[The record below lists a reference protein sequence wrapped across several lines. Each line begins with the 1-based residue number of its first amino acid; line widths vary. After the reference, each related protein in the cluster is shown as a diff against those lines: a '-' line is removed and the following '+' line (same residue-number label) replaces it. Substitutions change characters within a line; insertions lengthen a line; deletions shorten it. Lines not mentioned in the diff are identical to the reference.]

1 MPAKKES
8 KRRMNNFRRL
18 IITAPLMATVL
29 CCKAIDIKGLVID
42 KTTQEPLI
50 GATIQLENST
60 RGAITDIDGRFSID
74 KVEKNSFIIVQYVSY
89 QTQRLSVNDLGDK
102 DIVILM
108 SPNDMQLNEVT
119 VVAKKNLEGERAL
132 LLERHKSSVA
142 IESIGAKEMSLKGI
156 SNVEE
161 GLKKITGISVASS
174 GQIIVRGLGD
184 RYSITTL
191 NGMPIASPNPD
202 NKLIPL
208 DLFPSSTV
216 KNITVNKVY
225 NAADYA
231 DYSGAHIDIATKD
244 QNGEDFFNV
253 SFSTGGYI
261 NTLGGE
267 FYEMDRSK
275 SLFRN
280 CNLDPKIG
288 DMSLMDFENYSKT
301 NKVFDTNFN
310 VNKKN
315 TIPNLSGKASF
326 GKNIAFENTSKLS
339 ILASLSVGNEMSS
352 MKNSMVR
359 TLEASQGKV
368 RSEFYYDSYTNELE
382 IAGLGSVIYTF
393 RKEDHIGYTMFYARN
408 IENEFQNRNGYDKEG
423 VSLIGINDIMHIYTL
438 QNHQIDGYHKLNNK
452 WKIQWKASFSG
463 TSSNEPNRRQM
474 MFQLLND
481 GNIKF
486 FDLNQ
491 QETMRY
497 FGDLNENE
505 LTACINSGYQIDEK
519 NKIDFGISYKR
530 KDRDY
535 AGTRFY
541 YNLSEINNGI
551 SNIDDIFNTE
561 SYFSE
566 KNFEDGKVSI
576 MKLKQPRD
584 SYTSGSDIASG
595 YVTAEVYPI
604 RNLLLNL
611 GLRYEMSKQ
620 FVNYHND
627 QSQLERRELNNHD
640 LFPAINSK
648 YSINEENNLRL
659 SFSRTITRPTFIEMA
674 PFLYEESYGS
684 AQIRGNENL
693 KNGYNYNVD
702 LRYEMINKNGNM
714 ISATAYY
721 KFLETPIER
730 TQQIAGGATMHSFNN
745 ADNGMAAGIELEI
758 RQAIT
763 KDLQVGANG
772 SYMYTNVVLP
782 EGGAY
787 TNTNRAL
794 QGASPYLANADIT
807 YKHDFKNKQQINFAL
822 LYNLQGPRIHSVGVS
837 GLGDI
842 TQRPVHTL
850 NLVAGYKI
858 NDKINISLK
867 ASDLLNNDIVFEQD
881 VPLTG
886 ELIEVERFKKGMKFE
901 IGISYQIK

>member
-1 MPAKKES
+1 
-8 KRRMNNFRRL
+8 
-18 IITAPLMATVL
+18 MATVL

-42 KTTQEPLI
+42 KATQEPLI

-74 KVEKNSFIIVQYVSY
+74 NVEKNSFIIVQYVSY
-89 QTQRLSVNDLGDK
+89 QTQRLSVKDLGDK

-208 DLFPSSTV
+208 DLFPASTV

-244 QNGEDFFNV
+244 QNGDDFFNV

-261 NTLGGE
+261 NTIGGE

-275 SLFRN
+275 SLFKN
-280 CNLDPKIG
+280 HNLDPQIG
-288 DMSLMDFENYSKT
+288 NMSLMDFENYSKT
-301 NKVFDTNFN
+301 NKVFDTGFN
-310 VNKKN
+310 VNRKN

-326 GKNIAFENTSKLS
+326 GKNISFENTSKLS
-339 ILASLSVGNEMSS
+339 ILASLSIGNEMSS
-352 MKNSMVR
+352 MKNSVVR

-368 RSEFYYDSYTNELE
+368 RSEFYYDSYSNELE

-423 VSLIGINDIMHIYTL
+423 VSLLGINDIMHIYTL
-438 QNHQIDGYHKLNNK
+438 QNHQIDGYHKLGSK
-452 WKIQWKASFSG
+452 WKIQWKASYSG

-474 MFQLLND
+474 MFQVLNN

-497 FGDLNENE
+497 FGNLNENE
-505 LTACINSGYQIDEK
+505 LTACINSGYQINEK

-541 YNLSEINNGI
+541 YDLSEINNEI
-551 SNIDDIFNTE
+551 SNIDDIFNTD

-566 KNFEDGKVSI
+566 KNFEDGKVSV

-595 YVTAEVYPI
+595 YVTAEIYPI

-640 LFPAINSK
+640 LFPAVNSK
-648 YSINEENNLRL
+648 YSINEENNIRL

-763 KDLQVGANG
+763 KDLQIGANG
-772 SYMYTNVVLP
+772 SYMYTNVILP

-807 YKHDFKNKQQINFAL
+807 YKHDFKNEQQINFAL

-850 NLVAGYKI
+850 NLVAGYRI

-901 IGISYQIK
+901 IGITYQIK